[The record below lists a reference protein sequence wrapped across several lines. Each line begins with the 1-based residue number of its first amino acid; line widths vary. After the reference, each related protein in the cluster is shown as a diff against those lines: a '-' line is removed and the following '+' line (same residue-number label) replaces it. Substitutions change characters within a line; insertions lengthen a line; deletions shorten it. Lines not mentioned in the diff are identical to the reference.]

1 MGESFL
7 TRRGGDSFSLVTGG
21 VDSAGAVEGDVVEGI
36 LEDSVDDVF
45 GRLASG
51 EADGVGVLW

>member
-7 TRRGGDSFSLVTGG
+7 TRRGGDSFTLVTGG
-21 VDSAGAVEGDVVEGI
+21 VESVGAIAGDVVEGI
-36 LEDSVDDVF
+36 VEDSVNDGF

-51 EADGVGVLW
+51 EAVGVGALW